1 MDTHSPN
8 LSFMRKILLFTLAIL
23 FACTAAVVAQVTTSS
38 MKGIVTDN
46 SGEPLPGAT
55 VIATHTPSGTQY
67 GTTTLT
73 DGRYNLPGMRVG
85 GPYSVKFTF
94 VGYKEENFD
103 NIYLNLGVATD
114 LEAKLVDESTQL
126 DEVVVTGYANDIF
139 SSDRTGAASSSAPM
153 RSTR

>member
-1 MDTHSPN
+1 M
-8 LSFMRKILLFTLAIL
+8 AI
-23 FACTAAVVAQVTTSS
+23 
-38 MKGIVTDN
+38 
-46 SGEPLPGAT
+46 
-55 VIATHTPSGTQY
+55 HTPSGTQY

-85 GPYSVKFTF
+85 GPYSVKFTY
-94 VGYKEENFD
+94 VGYKEENFE

-139 SSDRTGAASSSAPM
+139 SSDRTGAASSWSRPGSATSTTPPAWPAR
-153 RSTR
+153 RSSARS